1 MKTKNTNN
9 QQPNKTSAKPTR
21 NKAGNKNCS
30 KIPFY
35 ITMVS
40 ITAIFC
46 LLFIYFLDKKEKL
59 SHLEKGFIQK
69 VEAGKVIWAKPCACK
84 QLRE

>member
-1 MKTKNTNN
+1 
-9 QQPNKTSAKPTR
+9 
-21 NKAGNKNCS
+21 
-30 KIPFY
+30 
-35 ITMVS
+35 MVS